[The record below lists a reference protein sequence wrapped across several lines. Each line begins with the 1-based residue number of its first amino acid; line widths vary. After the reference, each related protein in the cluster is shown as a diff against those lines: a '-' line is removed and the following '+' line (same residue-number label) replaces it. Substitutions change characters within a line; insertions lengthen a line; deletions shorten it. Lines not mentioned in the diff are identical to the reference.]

1 MQLLKQQK
9 GFTLIEMLI
18 VLFIITVLILI
29 AIPNVTKHFSTV
41 DDKGCKAYVSMV
53 QGQVEA
59 YRIDEKKYPTTIEM
73 LEDAKYLKQD
83 TNACTGKKIQISDG
97 EVSTIDE

>member
-41 DDKGCKAYVSMV
+41 DDKGCKAYVTMV

-59 YRIDEKKYPTTIEM
+59 YRIDEKKYPTSIEM
-73 LEDAKYLKQD
+73 LEDTKYLKQD
-83 TNACTGKKIQISDG
+83 TNACAGKKIQISDG

>member
-1 MQLLKQQK
+1 
-9 GFTLIEMLI
+9 
-18 VLFIITVLILI
+18 
-29 AIPNVTKHFSTV
+29 
-41 DDKGCKAYVSMV
+41 MV